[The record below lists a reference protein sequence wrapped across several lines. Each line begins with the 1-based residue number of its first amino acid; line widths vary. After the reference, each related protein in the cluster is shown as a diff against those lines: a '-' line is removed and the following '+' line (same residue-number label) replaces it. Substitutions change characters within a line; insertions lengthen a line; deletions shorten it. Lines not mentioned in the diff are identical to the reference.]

1 MKKLV
6 IIRHG
11 QSQWNLENRFTGWAD
26 VSLTERGIAEAKK
39 AGVSLKEAGFR
50 FDVAYTSYLKRAI
63 KTLWLLLEEMDQMSI
78 PILNSWRLN
87 EKHYGTL
94 TGLNKSETAA
104 KYGDEQVKRWRRG
117 FDIAPPEVSKDDPHH
132 PKNDNKYK
140 DVDPR
145 LLPATESLKDTINRI
160 MPYWNHEI
168 TDSL

>member
-63 KTLWLLLEEMDQMSI
+63 KTLWLLLEEMDQ
-78 PILNSWRLN
+78 R
-87 EKHYGTL
+87 
-94 TGLNKSETAA
+94 SEERRVG
-104 KYGDEQVKRWRRG
+104 KECRSRWVPDEQKQNHSDIRVDIGTGVAKR
-117 FDIAPPEVSKDDPHH
+117 SQ
-132 PKNDNKYK
+132 
-140 DVDPR
+140 
-145 LLPATESLKDTINRI
+145 
-160 MPYWNHEI
+160 
-168 TDSL
+168 